1 MKTVSV
7 SGRVPM
13 LLSMSK
19 YCVISSKST
28 TSLELAPLICS
39 LLVKSL
45 MEFLR
50 PSTMALRWRA
60 TPTPARYF
68 DSASA
73 SADLTLRT
81 CAASIGVRGVD
92 AVGRKSVRRRGTH
105 LVALG
110 LLGRG
115 LLQSFGRVDL
125 VHGIAHAVVRRHVR
139 DQRVEDEVPVRV
151 HRRVQPSFNRQR
163 DGLLGLERVVERLRR

>member
-1 MKTVSV
+1 MKTVNV
-7 SGRVPM
+7 SGRVPIAF
-13 LLSMSK
+13 SMSK
-19 YCVISSKST
+19 YCVISNKST
-28 TSLELAPLICS
+28 TSLEEAP
-39 LLVKSL
+39 L

-92 AVGRKSVRRRGTH
+92 AVGRKSVRRRRTH

-110 LLGRG
+110 LLGGG
-115 LLQSFGRVDL
+115 LLQSFGSVDL
-125 VHGIAHAVVRRHVR
+125 VHRVAHAVVGRHVR
-139 DQRVEDEVPVRV
+139 DQRIEDEIPVRV
-151 HRRVQPSFNRQR
+151 HRRI
-163 DGLLGLERVVERLRR
+163 